1 MKPSPKVSI
10 IIPVYNTGKILN
22 CALDSALGQTLREI
36 EVIAVDDG
44 STDPESPEILS
55 GRAAADERLRVFR
68 QNQNSGTWSARR
80 RGILESRGDYLLFL
94 DPDDFLETTAAK
106 ELSALADREK
116 ADIIHFGTRE
126 FTRAGDG
133 TMKVLHNAVA
143 PQDRQISGPGAV
155 LRNLLT
161 GGHNWA
167 IGFKMIRG
175 AICRRVAAETE
186 DFYCVMGEDLYFCL
200 AAEFYAE
207 TMLQIGKPFYHYDTT
222 AGVTAVRTV
231 SPAQFR
237 RTATLLD
244 ALARSE
250 SLLREKRILDDPVC
264 ADGWTK
270 ILRGQYLIL
279 WNRWYSRLSPGSR
292 GETAGYLVQHAHDKE
307 TFLLALFDEND
318 YLRENEEFLRFA
330 RTIYG
335 LLNRIFPK
343 NSRLRLKLKTWYKK
357 RKASGKEPA

>member
-1 MKPSPKVSI
+1 MNPSPKVSI

-36 EVIAVDDG
+36 EIIAVDDG
-44 STDPESPEILS
+44 STDPETPKILS
-55 GRAAADERLRVFR
+55 ERAAADDRLRVFR
-68 QNQNSGTWSARR
+68 QDRNSGTWSARR
-80 RGILESRGDYLLFL
+80 RGILESRGEYLLFL
-94 DPDDFLETTAAK
+94 DPDDFLEATAAE
-106 ELSALADREK
+106 ELSVLADREK
-116 ADIIHFGTRE
+116 ADVIHFGTRE
-126 FTRAGDG
+126 FTRTGDG
-133 TMKVLHNAVA
+133 TMKALHNAVA
-143 PQDRQISGPGAV
+143 PADRRIDGPGAV
-155 LRNLLT
+155 LRDLLT
-161 GGHNWA
+161 GRHNWA

-175 AICRRVAAETE
+175 EICRRVAAETE

-200 AAEFYAE
+200 AAAFYAG
-207 TMLQIGKPFYHYDTT
+207 TMLLIGKPYYHYDTT

-231 SPAQFR
+231 SPEQFR

-250 SLLREKRILDDPVC
+250 TLLREKGILNDPVC

-270 ILRGQYLIL
+270 ILRGQYLLL
-279 WNRWYSRLSPGSR
+279 WNRWYSRLAPGSR
-292 GETAGYLVQHAHDKE
+292 GETAEYLVHRAHDRE

-330 RTIYG
+330 RAAYG

-343 NSRLRLKLKTWYKK
+343 NSYLRLKLKTWYKK
-357 RKASGKEPA
+357 RKASGKETA